1 MGLEPKEKGDLKL
14 MVTEVYGIER
24 YWVAVGPR
32 VMVPDYPFIDGEQIP
47 SDKMKYG
54 TCIDVILRDSDYNTY
69 FMPAIVGDIKEH
81 TLGSGYA
88 KGVDIDGK
96 EISTGTDSGIG
107 SINGIYQTGYS
118 WKDGEFAEE
127 YKEGYDKPNGTVI
140 EFIRPKGTKDNLL
153 RTSEFDILGIIVY
166 D

>member
-1 MGLEPKEKGDLKL
+1 ML
-14 MVTEVYGIER
+14 VTKIGGIDR

-32 VMVPDYPFIDGEQIP
+32 VMVPDYSYVYGKPLTPNE
-47 SDKMKYG
+47 MKCG

-69 FMPAIVGDIKEH
+69 FMPAIVGDIKGH

-96 EISTGTDSGIG
+96 KISTGKDSGIG

-140 EFIRPKGTKDNLL
+140 EFIRPKGTKDDLL
-153 RTSEFDILGIIVY
+153 RTPEFDILGIIVY